1 MSASHDLN
9 KPPWSTRRSAVA
21 SMLAAG
27 IPMPEIARRLQ
38 LSPATASRYESLFAV
53 GGAKAILRLN
63 DVGRRSV
70 LDVRALS
77 WLTSAI
83 KHSPRL
89 HGFET
94 DVWNREQLRIFVERE
109 FGITYSP
116 SHLNRIVRDLGLSH
130 RLAIAP
136 GRRGAERD
144 RPPGARG
151 CPATATGKAGVDG
164 DDA

>member
-1 MSASHDLN
+1 LCACI
-9 KPPWSTRRSAVA
+9 KK
-21 SMLAAG
+21 
-27 IPMPEIARRLQ
+27 
-38 LSPATASRYESLFAV
+38 SRELT
-53 GGAKAILRLN
+53 RLN
-63 DVGRRSV
+63 EYGSRSQ
-70 LDVRALS
+70 LNEEALS
-77 WLTSAI
+77 WLVSAI

-151 CPATATGKAGVDG
+151 CPATATGKAGVNG

>member
-1 MSASHDLN
+1 M
-9 KPPWSTRRSAVA
+9 REV
-21 SMLAAG
+21 
-27 IPMPEIARRLQ
+27 ARRLQ
-38 LSPATASRYESLFAV
+38 LGPAAARRYESLFAA
-53 GGAKAILRLN
+53 GGAEAILRLN
-63 DVGRRSV
+63 DVGRRSA

-94 DVWNREQLRIFVERE
+94 DVWSREQLRIFIERE

-130 RLAIAP
+130 RLADAP
-136 GRRGAERD
+136 SRRGTER
-144 RPPGARG
+144 
-151 CPATATGKAGVDG
+151 
-164 DDA
+164 